1 MKFAFLS
8 WTLCLEVTFDVS
20 HVIGFPYAPHSSRS
34 PLVHLERKG
43 NLSEH
48 IVRFWMAELTSAL
61 VYLHK
66 RRIIHRYASLL
77 SAPLSSVT
85 RTDHPL
91 QRYKTR

>member
-1 MKFAFLS
+1 MIIAFLS
-8 WTLCLEVTFDVS
+8 WILCSEVTFDVS
-20 HVIGFPYAPHSSRS
+20 RVIGFPYVPHSDGP

-43 NLSEH
+43 DLSEH

-77 SAPLSSVT
+77 FPHLSSV
-85 RTDHPL
+85 TDHPL
-91 QRYKTR
+91 QRYKAR